1 MSVTTRSCLRLAVA
15 VIVGALCLSAQLRVG
30 PLEQHEVD
38 AAAADRG
45 RSLWAAE
52 CINCHGTNGRGGD
65 DGDGPSVVRSEM
77 MARDRYGNLL
87 GEFLK
92 AGHSTQS
99 GKPSSSFTQEQVV
112 DVAHFIHQRIFETLR
127 SSPTFDVQD
136 VLTGNVEAGRAY
148 FNGAGQ
154 CTQCHNVEDDLAG
167 IGTRMEPVELQQ
179 RFLFPASRGR
189 RGFSFSGSSGPK
201 TMVIVTMP
209 SGESV
214 AGELERID
222 NFYVSL
228 RDGSGEYRTIKRS
241 KGVTV
246 TQDNPYQLHIDL
258 LDTITDTQIHD
269 VVAYMET
276 LK

>member
-1 MSVTTRSCLRLAVA
+1 MSMTTRSCLPLGVGVLA
-15 VIVGALCLSAQLRVG
+15 GALSLSAQLRVG

-45 RSLWAAE
+45 RSVWAAE

-92 AGHSTQS
+92 AGHPTQS
-99 GKPSSSFTQEQVV
+99 GKPSASLTEEQIV

-154 CTQCHNVEDDLAG
+154 CTQCHNAEDDLAG
-167 IGTRMEPVELQQ
+167 IGGRMQPVELQQ

-189 RGFSFSGSSGPK
+189 RGFSFAGSSGPK
-201 TMVIVTMP
+201 TMVVVTLP
-209 SGESV
+209 TGESFT
-214 AGELERID
+214 GELERID
-222 NFYVSL
+222 NFYVSM
-228 RDGSGEYRTIKRS
+228 RDGNGDYRTFKRS

-246 TQDNPYQLHIDL
+246 VQDNPYQFHIDL
-258 LDTITDTQIHD
+258 LDKISDTQIHD
-269 VVAYMET
+269 IVAYLET

>member
-1 MSVTTRSCLRLAVA
+1 LA
-15 VIVGALCLSAQLRVG
+15 GTLSLYAQLRVG
-30 PLEQHEVD
+30 PTDQHEVD

-45 RSLWAAE
+45 RSVWAAE
-52 CINCHGTNGRGGD
+52 CIDCHGTQGRGGD

-87 GEFLK
+87 GPFLE
-92 AGHSTQS
+92 AGHPTQS
-99 GKPSSSFTQEQVV
+99 GKPGSSFTGEQVV
-112 DVAHFIHQRIFETLR
+112 DLSHFIHQRIFETLR

-136 VLTGNVEAGRAY
+136 ILTGDPEAGRTF

-154 CTQCHNVEDDLAG
+154 CTQCHDAEDDLAG
-167 IGTRMEPVELQQ
+167 IGSRLAPVALQQ

-189 RGFSFSGSSGPK
+189 RRFSGPPSSSGDK
-201 TMVIVTMP
+201 TMVVVTLP

-214 AGELERID
+214 SGELERVD

-228 RDGSGEYRTIKRS
+228 RDGKGEYRTIKRS

-246 TQDNPYQLHIDL
+246 VQDNPYQAHIDL
-258 LDTITDTQIHD
+258 LDTITDKQIHD
-269 VVAYMET
+269 VVAYLET

>member
-1 MSVTTRSCLRLAVA
+1 MSITTRLCLRFGVGVLAA
-15 VIVGALCLSAQLRVG
+15 TLSLSAQFRVG
-30 PLEQHEVD
+30 PLEQHKVD
-38 AAAADRG
+38 DAAADRG
-45 RSLWAAE
+45 RSVWAAE
-52 CINCHGTNGRGGD
+52 CINCHGTYGRGGD
-65 DGDGPSVVRSEM
+65 DGDGVSVVRSEM

-87 GEFLK
+87 GAFFK

-99 GKPSSSFTQEQVV
+99 GKPSSSFTEEQVA

-136 VLTGNVEAGRAY
+136 VLTGNPAAGRAF

-167 IGTRMEPVELQQ
+167 IGGRMEPVALQQ

-189 RGFSFSGSSGPK
+189 RGFSFTGPSGPK
-201 TMVIVTMP
+201 TMVIVTQP
-209 SGESV
+209 TGESV

-222 NFYVSL
+222 NFYVSM
-228 RDGSGEYRTIKRS
+228 RDDNGEYRTFKRS

-246 TQDNPYQLHIDL
+246 IQDNPYQAHIDQ
-258 LDTITDTQIHD
+258 LDTISDTQIHD

>member
-1 MSVTTRSCLRLAVA
+1 MSMTARTYLRL
-15 VIVGALCLSAQLRVG
+15 GAGVLAGVLSLGAQLRVG
-30 PLEQHEVD
+30 PLEQHQVD

-45 RSLWAAE
+45 RSVWAVE
-52 CINCHGTNGRGGD
+52 CINCHGTQGRGD
-65 DGDGPSVVRSEM
+65 EDGEVPAVVRSEM

-87 GEFLK
+87 GAFLK
-92 AGHSTQS
+92 AGHPMQS
-99 GKPSSSFTQEQVV
+99 GKPSASLTQEQVV

-136 VLTGNVEAGRAY
+136 ILTGNAEAGREF

-167 IGTRMEPVELQQ
+167 IGARLEPVALQQ
-179 RFLFPASRGR
+179 KFLFPASSGR
-189 RGFSFSGSSGPK
+189 RGFAAPNTAK
-201 TMVIVTMP
+201 TLVIVTLP

-214 AGELERID
+214 SGEMERID

-228 RDGSGEYRTIKRS
+228 RDGSGEYRTFKRS

-246 TQDNPYQLHIDL
+246 VQENPYQAHIDL

-269 VVAYMET
+269 VVAYMEK

>member
-1 MSVTTRSCLRLAVA
+1 MSVVIPVCLRFGVGVMA
-15 VIVGALCLSAQLRVG
+15 GALVLSAQLTPG
-30 PLEQHEVD
+30 PDDQHKVD

-45 RSLWAAE
+45 RAVYAAE
-52 CINCHGTNGRGGD
+52 CINCHGTRGRGGD

-77 MARDRYGNLL
+77 MARDRYGDLL
-87 GEFLK
+87 GPFLK

-99 GKPSSSFTQEQVV
+99 GKPSSSFTEEQVV
-112 DVAHFIHQRIFETLR
+112 ELSHFIHQRIFETLR

-136 VLTGNVEAGRAY
+136 ILTGDPAAGRAY

-167 IGTRMEPVELQQ
+167 VGGRMEPVALQQ

-189 RGFSFSGSSGPK
+189 RGFSFAGPSGPK
-201 TMVIVTMP
+201 TMVTVTLP
-209 SGESV
+209 TGESA

-228 RDGSGEYRTIKRS
+228 RDGDGEHRTFKRS
-241 KGVTV
+241 KGVRV
-246 TQDNPYQLHIDL
+246 VQDNPYQAHIDL
-258 LDTITDTQIHD
+258 LDTITDAQIHD
-269 VVAYMET
+269 VVAYLET